1 MADAYINGKCYH
13 VTHNRLEKNH
23 NFNYK
28 YDFQKNDAHSV
39 YTIEFTRNKAVFD
52 KIGDADFNFDWY
64 DVLEYDN
71 INDAI
76 KTFVSLYYDDTVYFI
91 HMFMDIYCNGE
102 VILTECKDQ
111 VMYSILDKPS
121 LKRLENAEKSAQIY
135 KEKYER
141 LQKFVDMYNIDDTEI
156 DRRLQE
162 NLK

>member
-28 YDFQKNDAHSV
+28 YDFQKNGVHSV

-64 DVLEYDN
+64 DVLECDN

-76 KTFVSLYYDDTVYFI
+76 KSNKMIV
-91 HMFMDIYCNGE
+91 
-102 VILTECKDQ
+102 
-111 VMYSILDKPS
+111 
-121 LKRLENAEKSAQIY
+121 
-135 KEKYER
+135 
-141 LQKFVDMYNIDDTEI
+141 
-156 DRRLQE
+156 
-162 NLK
+162 